1 MLPRI
6 LYNLIAKFLEKS
18 ASNVEPVIHRFLLF
32 LYDDVKEMPLSRT
45 VFLNPGFAEH
55 RCFAKSII
63 RFLKKLSE
71 ILFAALVLN
80 VWKLATHITQKS
92 AQFDPEMSIY

>member
-18 ASNVEPVIHRFLLF
+18 ASNIEPVIHRFLLF

-45 VFLNPGFAEH
+45 VFLNPGFAE
-55 RCFAKSII
+55 RKWFAKFII
-63 RFLKKLSE
+63 SLLKNLSV
-71 ILFAALVLN
+71 ILFRTVVLN